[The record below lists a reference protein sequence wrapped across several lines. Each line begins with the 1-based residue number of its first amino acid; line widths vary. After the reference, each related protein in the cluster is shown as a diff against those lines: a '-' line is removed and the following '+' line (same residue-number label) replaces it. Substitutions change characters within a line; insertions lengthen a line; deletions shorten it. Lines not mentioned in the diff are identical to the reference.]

1 MTFISLVSSF
11 VFSFNNFYVSFPI
24 TEKLMSSKKMPC
36 DLPHSPPAAT
46 ERQRMISLTPYVR
59 EAQEIMRPA
68 WHIKPRKLFDFLLIH
83 WIDGSGEISVGGQ
96 RLTVQSGDLT
106 WIPPDT
112 LHELRGDAP
121 GTLLQFI
128 HFDLQYDPQR
138 SHWSARIPGGTE
150 SLSAWPE
157 RMHPPLKDPIIK
169 TWCGKISGGNQ
180 AVVTDTLRRIILEY
194 TRTQTSGLMIAGLT
208 NQLLAHLLDSHHQ
221 ESPLSTP
228 HIRTLEQAM
237 QQIQLHGHEKL
248 DIQTLARQSRLSP
261 AHFRKLFREHY
272 RQNPRTAHLNAK
284 IRAACDYLIYSD
296 LNISE
301 IADRLGFT
309 NVHNF
314 SRAFRNAA
322 GQSPSAYRSGKTE
335 PPPAG

>member
-1 MTFISLVSSF
+1 MIFMYHFRLQREF
-11 VFSFNNFYVSFPI
+11 
-24 TEKLMSSKKMPC
+24 MSHKKMPGS
-36 DLPHSPPAAT
+36 LPHCPPGST
-46 ERQRMISLTPYVR
+46 EQQRMLYFSPYVR
-59 EAQEIMRPA
+59 EAQEILRPA
-68 WHIKPRKLFDFLLIH
+68 WHVKPRKLFDFLLIH
-83 WIDGSGEISVGGQ
+83 WIDGSGEVAVGGQ
-96 RLTVQSGDLT
+96 RFTVQSGDLT

-150 SLSAWPE
+150 SLSDWPE
-157 RMHPPLKDPIIK
+157 RMHPPVKDPIIK
-169 TWCGKISGGNQ
+169 NWCGKISGGNQ

-194 TRTQTSGLMIAGLT
+194 NRTRASGLMIAGLT
-208 NQLLAHLLDSHHQ
+208 NQLLAHLLDSR
-221 ESPLSTP
+221 ESSPDTP
-228 HIRTLEQAM
+228 HIRTIEAAM
-237 QQIQLHGHEKL
+237 QQIQLRGHEKL

-261 AHFRKLFREHY
+261 AHFRNLVREHY

-335 PPPAG
+335 PPPGLP